1 MNKKLKV
8 SDEQLLLDIELT
20 KKEVEAYERICR
32 GFDIL
37 SGLPKN
43 GGDKSAFYG
52 FESSNYH
59 QLYHECTGVLVELL
73 EIKKERGL

>member
-1 MNKKLKV
+1 MNEKLKV

-20 KKEVEAYERICR
+20 KKEAEAYEMLCR

-37 SGLPKN
+37 SSLPEN
-43 GGDKSAFYG
+43 GGDRSASYG

-59 QLYHECTGVLVELL
+59 QLYHECTGVLAELR
-73 EIKKERGL
+73 EIKEERGL